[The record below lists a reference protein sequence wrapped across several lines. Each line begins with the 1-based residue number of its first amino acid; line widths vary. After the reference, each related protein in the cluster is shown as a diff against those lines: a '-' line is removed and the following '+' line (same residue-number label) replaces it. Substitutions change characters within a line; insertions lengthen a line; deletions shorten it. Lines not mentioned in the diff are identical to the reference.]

1 MNQTIIDTTGSAS
14 LLFFIIVCGIAFSGR
29 GDSLNAWIEK
39 QGVLVH
45 LLVSLMSGWWV
56 IAVLISIFVY

>member
-1 MNQTIIDTTGSAS
+1 MNQTIIDTTASAS
-14 LLFFIIVCGIAFSGR
+14 LLFFIIVCGIAFSRR

-45 LLVSLMSGWWV
+45 LLVSLMSDWWV

>member
-14 LLFFIIVCGIAFSGR
+14 LLFFIVICGIAFSGR
-29 GDSLNAWIEK
+29 GDILNAWMEK
-39 QGVLVH
+39 RGILVH
-45 LLVSLMSGWWV
+45 LLVSLMSDWWV